1 VDWATSIGC
10 VRLLHNIEYCTN
22 FCEMK
27 RLIFIL
33 AALALLSSCKITRS
47 NVRETYTERREQKT
61 DIVEESLLSSTT
73 IISEEVETDEYT
85 EVTELITAVK
95 LSPPDSLGNQY
106 PTEITNT
113 ERKTTKGKKEQ
124 TKRQEEAQ
132 LEIKGSKVDNST
144 ANTNISIEK
153 VDKTVT
159 KKKTPEWIMAIVI
172 IACIAAVAALF
183 IFLKKYRIL

>member
-1 VDWATSIGC
+1 
-10 VRLLHNIEYCTN
+10 
-22 FCEMK
+22 
-27 RLIFIL
+27 
-33 AALALLSSCKITRS
+33 
-47 NVRETYTERREQKT
+47 VRETYTERREQKT

>member
-1 VDWATSIGC
+1 VVRATSISR
-10 VRLLHNIEYCTN
+10 VRLLNNIKYYTN

-33 AALALLSSCKITRS
+33 AALALLASCKITRS

-61 DIVEESLLSSTT
+61 DIKEETLVSTT
-73 IISEEVETDEYT
+73 MTISEEVETDEYT

-132 LEIKGSKVDNST
+132 LDIKGSKIDNST
-144 ANTNISIEK
+144 ANTNIGIEK

-172 IACIAAVAALF
+172 IVSIAAVAALF